1 MASQAEV
8 RNFLAH
14 WFQLG
19 KPVTLADNRGD
30 CLPQPVFEAGGYSP
44 SFEDCW
50 HRIMVTSGQGCYL
63 QGTTQTI
70 AEMLSPAWDITACA
84 RCEMPIALPTLG
96 VSTHLCPCNDLA
108 TWPNTEVPM
117 PRTAVDNEHQLQAIQ
132 QRLGGVQSK

>member
-8 RNFLAH
+8 KNFLAH

-30 CLPQPVFEAGGYSP
+30 CLPQPVFESGGYSS

-50 HRIMVTSGQGCYL
+50 HRIMATSGHDCYL
-63 QGTTQTI
+63 QGTTQSI

-84 RCEMPIALPTLG
+84 RCEMPIALPALG

-108 TWPNTEVPM
+108 TWPNTEVPT
-117 PRTAVDNEHQLQAIQ
+117 PRTAVDNRHQLQAIQ
-132 QRLGGVQSK
+132 QRLGSVQSK